1 MILIYFSL
9 EYGLRFIFYSLR
21 KLKNLQ
27 DYSKKKI
34 TNLSKLFI
42 PRKKTINEVQIIE
55 QINPKFAIDIN
66 PEEYE
71 YRGYA
76 FSEDVANVEVLKNQE
91 QIEIKEEFVNEND

>member
-9 EYGLRFIFYSLR
+9 EYGLRIVFYSLR
-21 KLKNLQ
+21 KLKKIQSL
-27 DYSKKKI
+27 SKKKI
-34 TNLSKLFI
+34 AGLLRSKV
-42 PRKKTINEVQIIE
+42 KNSSEVEISG
-55 QINPKFAIDIN
+55 QINNKFAIEIN

-91 QIEIKEEFVNEND
+91 KIEIKEEFLDTEDD